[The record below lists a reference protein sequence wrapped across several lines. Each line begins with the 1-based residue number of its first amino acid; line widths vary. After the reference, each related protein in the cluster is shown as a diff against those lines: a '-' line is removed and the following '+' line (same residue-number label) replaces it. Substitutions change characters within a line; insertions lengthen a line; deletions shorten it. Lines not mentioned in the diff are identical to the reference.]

1 MDYASLQHGEGGG
14 IRKEDSLPD
23 FHMRNPVTQLEWFT
37 DKTKLTSRNKFDLG
51 VVNSVGKHRV
61 KIGSHI
67 DLYLDRNL
75 DMTMVP
81 LSPLLESLADV
92 SLRLSIDT
100 DILGHNRSFDIDGVI
115 KAMLKTDVIYWNGM
129 RFWGHILKIMNAL
142 SSNRKPPTGVVV
154 VNGTGRVNAGSYTV
168 IVMKTSVMITRDNTE
183 YLLYDGDWIRLTSDV
198 FTQRFLFL
206 TGANAG
212 SIINSTQYPTIEMIQ
227 TVMEW
232 GDCVLRDTGNNG
244 FKVIK
249 TYEALVIGVI
259 QMRGKGD
266 IIEPDR
272 FLKNTLQDLFD
283 DSIELHKRAKEIV
296 SILMSVTNIHHLTQL
311 YGMHRIWG
319 HPLVEPLKGMQRV
332 INIGRKNIIKDSS
345 LASDAGRMFKLIF
358 CREYKAK
365 NGHYPPVLSGPEL
378 IITELSEGDHRATS
392 KNGHPLSDWDRVKFK
407 QLFQLPETF
416 NLSMIVADKS
426 ISPTRS
432 ELRTLI
438 RTKRTVMSPDKRR
451 GVKRWLEDTT
461 LNPREFL
468 NSVNEGLFPDDHK
481 VIGLT
486 PKERELNPTPR
497 MFALMS
503 HLLRVYVVLTEQL
516 ISDHVLKYFPQI
528 TMTDTLLDLTKKM
541 YSTVKHQSIQNRQ
554 RGKDNLWASRVICM
568 SLDFEKWN
576 GHMRKEMTSGVF
588 TALGD
593 LFGLTEIYN
602 VTYDIFKE
610 CYYYLADGSY
620 VPSCTTDNIGL
631 SINEPQSFINH
642 QGGMEG
648 LRQKGW
654 TLFTVCA
661 LEVVLSRHD
670 CSYKIMGMGDNQV
683 LQITLYTN
691 KVSEGGL
698 PSEEGLSEMRKNMA
712 LIFSELVETFTDAG
726 LPLKPLET
734 WMSEDLYVYG
744 KIPVWR
750 GVPLPMDLKKIM
762 RMFPFSNADV
772 MTLENALSTI
782 SGNALSS
789 TQATACIWTPYVMCV
804 MMHSMCIHD
813 FLEYHPLLGEGL
825 SNSVDGDNSWILR
838 TSEGET
844 YNFELTKQKG
854 LTTRHLNILMQIVP
868 RVLTGYNGI
877 NVLEMMMRGFP
888 DNLSRDV
895 SYLSAV
901 KASCKTPGWLR
912 ELLDNWMCPIY
923 MPQINYYNL
932 VTDVTAVNLLSP
944 RSTSSGIKQVVTKYL
959 SSGKDIKNEEFKNLM
974 QTKQKK
980 HEEFMAELIC
990 SGHELHIK
998 LIHDLVDATIYGYVD
1013 SILSKVVKTNTIQR
1027 LAMQHSEEDTFKT
1040 IYRDEKTYY
1049 KFFKW
1054 RSCSRGEAP
1063 SSLCPTDICR
1073 EMRLKGW
1080 QKELRGITIP
1090 HPFSFMKEAECDHR
1104 MGCDCKDGYM
1114 SIHLPDGQLPDDMW
1128 MNSIGANPPYL
1139 GSMTKEK
1146 VVVGAGGKVYS
1157 GEPLIKR
1164 PLNLMRSIN
1173 WFVPEDSVT
1182 AEMIKILV
1190 SSVSDIDPEPYVG
1203 QSEGVAGA
1211 ELHRYKDSS
1220 TSHGALTSSSYLL
1233 STRYHISSDHFHRYC
1248 RGSENTDL
1256 HFQALYCF
1264 LVEMTNLEIIRC
1276 LQTNALIPRLKHYR
1290 QKCERCIKPVKE
1302 DFVDLSNDRILTAI
1316 PSRKSNIYLYVN
1328 ADKIRILEDRSPL
1341 SKISPKDISADT
1353 YFTMSSYRKR
1363 LWLQDIIADKI
1374 INSIIGMG
1382 EVDKTMDTGTL
1393 TNPSFERTMYTKL
1406 DPKYILDSVMGG
1418 LSICAE
1424 WRWLESTGH
1433 HKMCT
1438 PGELARNMITIILA
1452 ADTAGLMGLGM
1463 FYCWEESSR
1472 SLLLTYPE
1480 MIPPNTNPMTFESC
1494 CSALKTSLVS
1504 LSLKRRWSTAT
1515 RFYGLADDEKSSLF
1529 VVKKMLYQKYGV
1541 ESKCIACKRLI
1552 SKLQKQD
1559 IQRLRFLIC
1568 RSGHSTF
1575 GALVDIPWASSYV
1588 TIERLRKDC
1597 DSYNPTGQNNIR
1609 VNPVY
1614 QRCCPIE
1621 IVELLRDSD
1630 IIARGEQ
1637 DDFIS
1642 RDYLTPFPVK
1652 HHEFNLYHL
1661 YTLDT
1666 LPTKTKSKYMSLI
1679 GPLRKNIVGKNIF
1692 LLGDGLGSTSAL
1704 LSNMGAQ
1711 HVITSTLLDPGRAI
1725 PQTYVHNVT
1734 PNVIT
1739 TCNSRSVDSSTMI
1752 NKVNDIIDDRWSDSW
1767 RDPTVDCDV
1776 CISDIEIF
1784 KREDND
1790 SRRKMLISILSLRS
1804 WKMCVIKDYIYN
1816 ASDMSNSIKIVSS
1829 SLPRRW
1835 MLMTTPLRSA
1845 SYSEC
1850 WWVIHDSK
1858 QVNHKLTLG
1867 VDPSK
1872 LNRHW
1877 NKFLELMTTNPEVE
1891 DISDSVRNYLLSF
1904 MDSNDAIKMVSYLRA
1919 WMTIP
1924 SLGLVYPDKGS
1935 FTRVYYYLKKNKQP
1949 AYARLRRSE
1958 NRLKLYDKDYYKL
1971 RDILLSIALAMCSTD
1986 SIVIREMSQSD
1997 KWFLEWEEKE
2007 VGHWDCVLM
2016 KSAQSEGLIA
2026 KIEDY
2031 IPVLRV
2037 MMEREGLVF
2046 SKLGDTVR
2054 FTWLPKSE
2062 RDKDYVR
2069 FPISRTA
2076 SLKSRVLVHDK
2087 RSRMH
2092 V

>member
-1 MDYASLQHGEGGG
+1 MDYVNHNTGEGGNV
-14 IRKEDSLPD
+14 RKEDSLPD
-23 FHMRNPVTQLEWFT
+23 FHMRNPITQLEWLH

-51 VVNSVGKHRV
+51 VINSIGKHKV
-61 KIGSHI
+61 KVGSHI
-67 DLYLDRNL
+67 DLYLDREM
-75 DMTMVP
+75 DMTTVP

-92 SLRLSIDT
+92 SLRLSIDL
-100 DILGHNRSFDIDGVI
+100 DILGKNRSFDTDGVI
-115 KAMLKTDVIYWNGM
+115 TAMLKTDIVYWNGM
-129 RFWGHILKIMNAL
+129 RFWGHILRIMNAL

-154 VNGTGRVNAGSYTV
+154 VNGTGRVNAGRYT
-168 IVMKTSVMITRDNTE
+168 IIIMKTSIMITGDNIE
-183 YLLYDGDWIRLTSDV
+183 YLLYDGDWVRLTSDV
-198 FTQRFLFL
+198 YTQRFLFL
-206 TGANAG
+206 AGANAG
-212 SIINSTQYPTIEMIQ
+212 SIINSHQYPSVDTINSVIA
-227 TVMEW
+227 W
-232 GDCVLRDTGNNG
+232 GDKVLRDMGNTG

-259 QMRGKGD
+259 QTRGKGD

-283 DSIELHKRAKEIV
+283 DSIELHKRAEEIV
-296 SILMSVTNIHHLTQL
+296 SILMNIGNLHHLTQL

-319 HPLVEPLKGMQRV
+319 HPMVEPLKGMQRV
-332 INIGRKNIIKDSS
+332 ITIGRKEIIKDSS
-345 LASDAGRMFKLIF
+345 LAADAGRMFKLLF
-358 CREYKAK
+358 CKEYKAK
-365 NGHYPPVLSGPEL
+365 NGHYPPVIPGPEL
-378 IITELSEGDHRATS
+378 LITELSEGDQKATS
-392 KNGHPLSDWDRVKFK
+392 KNGHPLKSWDRVKFR

-468 NSVNEGLFPDDHK
+468 DSVNEGMFPDDHK

-516 ISDHVLKYFPQI
+516 ISDHVLRYFPQI

-541 YSTVKHQSIQNRQ
+541 YSTVKHQSIQNRK
-554 RGKDNLWASRVICM
+554 RGKDNLWASRVVCM

-602 VTYDIFKE
+602 VTYDIFKD

-620 VPSCTTDNIGL
+620 VPTCTDDHVGL
-631 SINEPQSFINH
+631 SIDEPKSFIH
-642 QGGMEG
+642 HKGGMEG

-691 KVSEGGL
+691 KVTDSGA
-698 PSEEGLSEMRKNMA
+698 PSEEGLTEMKNNMA
-712 LIFSELVETFTDAG
+712 LIFKELVSTFTDAG

-744 KIPVWR
+744 KIPVWK

-789 TQATACIWTPYVMCV
+789 TQATSCIWTPYVMCV
-804 MMHSMCIHD
+804 MMHSLCIHD

-825 SNSVDGDNSWILR
+825 SNSVDGEGTWTLR
-838 TSEGET
+838 TSEGESFS
-844 YNFELTKQKG
+844 FELPKQKG
-854 LTTRHLNILMQIVP
+854 LTNRHLNMLMQIIP

-877 NVLEMMMRGFP
+877 NILEMMMRGFP

-895 SYLSAV
+895 SYLTAV
-901 KASCKTPGWLR
+901 KLSDKTPSWLR
-912 ELLDNWMCPIY
+912 ELITNWIYPIY
-923 MPQINYYNL
+923 MPQINYANL
-932 VTDVTAVNLLSP
+932 VTDVTAVNLISP

-959 SSGKDIKNEEFKNLM
+959 SSGKDIRNEEFRNLM

-990 SGHELHIK
+990 CGPELHIK
-998 LIHDLVDATIYGYVD
+998 LIHDLIDATIYGYVD
-1013 SILSKVVKTNTIQR
+1013 SILSKVVKTNTIQK
-1027 LAMQHSEEDTFKT
+1027 LAMQHSEDDIFKT

-1054 RSCSRGEAP
+1054 RSCTRGEVP

-1073 EMRLKGW
+1073 EMRLIGW

-1090 HPFSFMKEAECDHR
+1090 HPFSYMEETSCDHR
-1104 MGCDCKDGYM
+1104 KGCDCIDGYM

-1146 VVVGAGGKVYS
+1146 VIVGAGGKVYS

-1182 AEMIKILV
+1182 AEMIKRLV

-1264 LVEMTNLEIIRC
+1264 LVEMTNLEITRC
-1276 LQTNALIPRLKHYR
+1276 LQTSALIPRLKHYR
-1290 QKCERCIKPVKE
+1290 QRCDRCIKPVKE
-1302 DFVDLSNDRILTAI
+1302 DFVDIANDRILTAI
-1316 PSRKSNIYLYVN
+1316 PSRKSNIYLYVKS
-1328 ADKIRILEDRSPL
+1328 DKIRILEDRSPL
-1341 SKISPKDISADT
+1341 SRISPKELSSDL
-1353 YFTMSSYRKR
+1353 YFTMSGYRKR
-1363 LWLQDIIADKI
+1363 LWLQDIVADKI
-1374 INSIIGMG
+1374 VAAMIGIGDG
-1382 EVDKTMDTGTL
+1382 ENTMDTGVL
-1393 TNPSFERTMYTKL
+1393 TNPSFERTMYLKI
-1406 DPKYILDSVMGG
+1406 DPKYVIDAVMGG
-1418 LSICAE
+1418 LSMCAE

-1438 PGELARNMITIILA
+1438 PGELARNMITIIQS
-1452 ADTAGLMGLGM
+1452 ADISGLMGLGM
-1463 FYCWEESSR
+1463 FFCWEESSR

-1480 MIPPNTNPMTFESC
+1480 MVPPNTNPMTFDSC

-1504 LSLKRRWSTAT
+1504 LSLKKRWTASC
-1515 RFYGLADDEKSSLF
+1515 RFYGLADDEKSSLM

-1541 ESKCIACKRLI
+1541 ESKCISCKRLI
-1552 SKLQKQD
+1552 SKLQKHD

-1568 RSGHSTF
+1568 KSGHSTF
-1575 GALVDIPWASSYV
+1575 GALNDIPWASSYV

-1597 DSYNPTGQNNIR
+1597 DSYTREGRTDGIANA
-1609 VNPVY
+1609 VY
-1614 QRCCPIE
+1614 QRNCPIDV
-1621 IVELLRDSD
+1621 IELLRDSD
-1630 IIARGEQ
+1630 VVSRGEQ
-1637 DDFIS
+1637 EAYVRI
-1642 RDYLTPFPVK
+1642 DYLNPFPVK
-1652 HHEFNLYHL
+1652 HHEFTLYHL

-1666 LPTKTKSKYMSLI
+1666 LPTRTKSKYMSIL
-1679 GPLRKNIVGKNIF
+1679 GPLRKHIIGKSVF

-1704 LSNMGAQ
+1704 LSNIGAA
-1711 HVITSTLLDPGRAI
+1711 HVVTSTLLDPGRAI

-1734 PNVIT
+1734 PNIVAS
-1739 TCNSRSVDSSTMI
+1739 CNPSLIDSSTMI
-1752 NKVNDIIDDRWSDSW
+1752 DKINDVLDTRWSESW
-1767 RDPTVDCDV
+1767 EGSVQDCDI
-1776 CISDIEIF
+1776 CISDIELF
-1784 KREDND
+1784 KREDNE
-1790 SRRKMLISILSLRS
+1790 SRRTLLTSVLCLKS
-1804 WKMCVIKDYIYN
+1804 WKMCILKDYIYS
-1816 ASDMSNSIKIVSS
+1816 ASDLSNSMKIISS

-1835 MLMTTPLRSA
+1835 VLVTTPLRSA
-1845 SYSEC
+1845 SYPEC
-1850 WWVIHDSK
+1850 WWVIHESRKISDTM
-1858 QVNHKLTLG
+1858 VLG

-1872 LNRHW
+1872 LQRHW
-1877 NKFLELMTTNPEVE
+1877 NKILETLTAYPEPE
-1891 DISDSVRNYLLSF
+1891 DVSDAVKKYLLSF
-1904 MDSNDAIKMVSYLRA
+1904 MDESDSAKMLSYLRS

-1924 SLGLVYPDKGS
+1924 SLGLVYPDKGT

-1949 AYARLRRSE
+1949 AYAKLQRSE
-1958 NRLKLYDKDYYKL
+1958 RRLKLYDKDYYRL
-1971 RDILLSIALAMCSTD
+1971 RDLLLALALSMCSVD
-1986 SIVIREMSQSD
+1986 QMVVMEMARSD
-1997 KWFLEWEEKE
+1997 MWYLEWEEKE
-2007 VGHWDCVLM
+2007 IGHWDCVLIR
-2016 KSAQSEGLIA
+2016 SLEPEGPTA

-2031 IPVLRV
+2031 LPVLRV
-2037 MMEREGLVF
+2037 LMEKDGLSF
-2046 SKLGDTVR
+2046 SNIPDTIR
-2054 FTWLPKSE
+2054 FSWLSRAE
-2062 RDKDYVR
+2062 RDKDYVH

-2076 SLKSRVLVHDK
+2076 SMRSHVLIKDK
-2087 RSRMH
+2087 RS
-2092 V
+2092 